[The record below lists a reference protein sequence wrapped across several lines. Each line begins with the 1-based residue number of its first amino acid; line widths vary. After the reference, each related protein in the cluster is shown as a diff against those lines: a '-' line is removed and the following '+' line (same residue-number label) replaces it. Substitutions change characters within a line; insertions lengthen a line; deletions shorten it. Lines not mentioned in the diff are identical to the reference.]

1 MSNVNK
7 LKPTVP
13 VYAVNLL
20 FAAKGALC
28 AASHDFDQAIERLED
43 AVLTFEDE
51 MPVEEG
57 VISTD
62 G

>member
-1 MSNVNK
+1 MSNVIK
-7 LKPTVP
+7 LRPTVP
-13 VYAVNLL
+13 DYAVNLL

-28 AASHDFDQAIERLED
+28 ATPHDLDKATERLED

-51 MPVEEG
+51 MPVDDG
-57 VISTD
+57 VIRTD